1 MKILHT
7 ADWHLGKRLDAFS
20 RFDEQR
26 QVLDEIGRIADAEAV
41 DAVLV
46 AGDLFDTLH
55 PTAEAT
61 ELLYSTL
68 CRLSANGTRAVV
80 AIAGNH
86 DSPERIDVPDPMARV
101 CGILC
106 VGFPNA
112 EIKPYRTPE
121 GLHTLRL
128 DRGFVELKLPRHDAP
143 LRLLLTPYA
152 NELRL
157 KTFLGTEAPDAALR
171 QVLAAHWRHLADA
184 YCDDAGVNVLMT
196 HLFFVPPSGE
206 PPEEPD
212 GERSILHV
220 GGASAV
226 YAADVPPQVQY
237 VALGHLHRFQ
247 AIAEQPCPVVYS
259 SSPLAYSF
267 AEAGQTKYVVL
278 VEAEPGQPVRYRPVA
293 LTSGKAL
300 KKARFEDVTV
310 AETWLADNADALVQI
325 TVATDT
331 YLEATDK
338 KRLLGTHA
346 GIVALIPEVTQPADT
361 GITARQV
368 ADVANESLEDLFIGY
383 FQSSKE
389 GKGQAPSESLLGLFR
404 EVLAVELEK

>member
-26 QVLDEIGRIADAEAV
+26 QVLDEICRIADDEDV

-86 DSPERIDVPDPMARV
+86 DSPERIDVPDSMART
-101 CGILC
+101 CGILF

-112 EIKPYRTPE
+112 EIKPYRTQE
-121 GLHTLRL
+121 GLQTLRL

-157 KTFLGTEAPDAALR
+157 KTFLGTENPDVALR
-171 QVLAAHWRHLADA
+171 EVLATHWRHLAET
-184 YCDDAGVNVLMT
+184 YCDDGGVNLLMT
-196 HLFFVPPSGE
+196 HLFFVPASGE
-206 PPEEPD
+206 IPEEPD

-226 YAADVPPQVQY
+226 YAADLPPQVRY

-278 VEAEPGQPVRYRPVA
+278 VEAEPGQPVAYRPVA
-293 LTSGKAL
+293 LASGKSL
-300 KKARFEDVTV
+300 KKARFEDVAV

-346 GIVALIPEVTQPADT
+346 GIVALIPEVTQPPDT

-368 ADVANESLEDLFIGY
+368 ADVANESLEDLFVGY

-389 GKGQAPSESLLGLFR
+389 GKGQAPSESLLRLFR
-404 EVLAVELEK
+404 EVLAVEIEK

>member
-1 MKILHT
+1 MKLLHT

-26 QVLDEIGRIADAEAV
+26 QVLDEIVGIADAEDV

-86 DSPERIDVPDPMARV
+86 DSPERIDVPDSMART

-112 EIKPYRTPE
+112 DIKPYRTPE

-128 DRGFVELKLPRHDAP
+128 DRGFVELKLPRCEAP

-171 QVLAAHWRHLADA
+171 EVLAAHWRHLADV
-184 YCDDAGVNVLMT
+184 YCDDAGVNLLMT
-196 HLFFVPPSGE
+196 HLFFVPASGE
-206 PPEEPD
+206 VPEEPD

-226 YAADVPPQVQY
+226 YAADVPPQIQY

-247 AIAEQPCPVVYS
+247 TIAEQPCPVVYS

-267 AEAGQTKYVVL
+267 AEAGQTKYVVV
-278 VEAEPGQPVRYRPVA
+278 VEAEPGQPVTYRPVA
-293 LTSGKAL
+293 LASGKAL
-300 KKARFEDVTV
+300 KKARFDDVAV

-346 GIVALIPEVTQPADT
+346 GIVALIPEVNQPADN

-368 ADVANESLEDLFIGY
+368 ADVANESLEDLFVGY

-389 GKGQAPSESLLGLFR
+389 GKGQAPSESLLRLFR
-404 EVLAVELEK
+404 EVLAVEIEK

>member
-26 QVLDEIGRIADAEAV
+26 QVLDEICQIAEAEDV

-68 CRLSANGTRAVV
+68 CRLSAGGTRAVV

-86 DSPERIDVPDPMARV
+86 DSPERIDVPDSMART
-101 CGILC
+101 CGILF

-112 EIKPYRTPE
+112 DIKPYRTPE

-171 QVLAAHWRHLADA
+171 EVLAAHWHRLADT
-184 YCDDAGVNVLMT
+184 YCDEAGVNLLMT
-196 HLFFVPPSGE
+196 HLFFVPASGE
-206 PPEEPD
+206 VPEEPD

-226 YAADVPPQVQY
+226 YAADVPPQIRY

-247 AIAEQPCPVVYS
+247 TIAEQPCPVVYS

-267 AEAGQTKYVVL
+267 AEAGQTKYVVV
-278 VEAEPGQPVRYRPVA
+278 VEAEPGQPVSYRPVA
-293 LTSGKAL
+293 LTSGKSL
-300 KKARFEDVTV
+300 KKARFEDVTL
-310 AETWLADNADALVQI
+310 AETWLADNADALVQL

-368 ADVANESLEDLFIGY
+368 ADVANESLEDLFVGY

-389 GKGQAPSESLLGLFR
+389 GKGQAPSESLLRLFR

>member
-1 MKILHT
+1 MKLLHT

-26 QVLDEIGRIADAEAV
+26 QVLDEICRIADAEDV

-68 CRLSANGTRAVV
+68 CRLSAGGSRAVV

-86 DSPERIDVPDPMARV
+86 DLPERIDVPDSMART
-101 CGILC
+101 CGILF

-112 EIKPYRTPE
+112 EIKPYRTPK
-121 GLHTLRL
+121 GLETLRL

-171 QVLAAHWRHLADA
+171 EVLAAHWRHLAET

-196 HLFFVPPSGE
+196 HLFFVPASGE
-206 PPEEPD
+206 MPEEPD

-226 YAADVPPQVQY
+226 YASDVPPQVQY

-278 VEAEPGQPVRYRPVA
+278 VEAEPGQPVAYRPVA
-293 LTSGKAL
+293 LASGKSL

-361 GITARQV
+361 GITTRQV
-368 ADVANESLEDLFIGY
+368 ADVANESLEELFVGY

-389 GKGQAPSESLLGLFR
+389 GKGQAPSDSLLRLFR
-404 EVLAVELEK
+404 EVLAVEDEK

>member
-26 QVLDEIGRIADAEAV
+26 QVLDEICRIADDEDV

-86 DSPERIDVPDPMARV
+86 DSPERIDVPDSMART
-101 CGILC
+101 CGILF

-112 EIKPYRTPE
+112 EIKPYRTQE

-128 DRGFVELKLPRHDAP
+128 DRGFVELKLPRHEVP

-157 KTFLGTEAPDAALR
+157 KTFLGTENPDVALR
-171 QVLAAHWRHLADA
+171 EVLAAHWQRLAET
-184 YCDDAGVNVLMT
+184 YCDDVGVNLLMT
-196 HLFFVPPSGE
+196 HLFFVPASGE
-206 PPEEPD
+206 VPEEPD

-226 YAADVPPQVQY
+226 YASDVPSQLQY

-267 AEAGQTKYVVL
+267 AEAGQTKYVVV
-278 VEAEPGQPVRYRPVA
+278 VEAEPGRPVAYRPVA
-293 LTSGKAL
+293 LASGKSL
-300 KKARFEDVTV
+300 KKARFEDVAV

-368 ADVANESLEDLFIGY
+368 ADVANESLEDLFVGY

-389 GKGQAPSESLLGLFR
+389 GKGQAPSESLLRLFR
-404 EVLAVELEK
+404 EVLAVEIEK

>member
-1 MKILHT
+1 MKLLHT

-26 QVLDEIGRIADAEAV
+26 EVLDEICRIADAEAV

-61 ELLYSTL
+61 ELLYTTL
-68 CRLSANGTRAVV
+68 CRLSASGSRAVV

-86 DSPERIDVPDPMARV
+86 DSPERIDVPDSLARV
-101 CGILC
+101 CGILF

-112 EIKPYRTPE
+112 EIKPYRTPA
-121 GLHTLRL
+121 GLEVLRT
-128 DRGFVELKLPRHDAP
+128 DRGFVELNIPGCEPP

-157 KTFLGTEAPDAALR
+157 KTFLGTETPDAALR
-171 QVLAAHWRHLADA
+171 EVLAAHWAHLAET
-184 YCDDAGVNVLMT
+184 YCDERGVNVLMT
-196 HLFFVPPSGE
+196 HLFFVPSSGE
-206 PPEEPD
+206 MPEEPE

-226 YAADVPPQVQY
+226 YSSDIPAQMQY

-247 AIAEQPCPVVYS
+247 TLDEEPCPVVYS

-278 VEAEPGQPVRYRPVA
+278 VEAEPGQPVTYRPLA

-300 KKARFEDVTV
+300 KKARFDDVAV
-310 AETWLADNADALVQI
+310 AETWLADNTDALVQI

-346 GIVALIPEVTQPADT
+346 GIVALIPEVTQSAET
-361 GITARQV
+361 GITTRQV
-368 ADVANESLEDLFIGY
+368 ADLANESLEELFVGY

-389 GKGQAPSESLLGLFR
+389 GKGQLPSDSLLRLFR
-404 EVLAVELEK
+404 EVLAVEPEK